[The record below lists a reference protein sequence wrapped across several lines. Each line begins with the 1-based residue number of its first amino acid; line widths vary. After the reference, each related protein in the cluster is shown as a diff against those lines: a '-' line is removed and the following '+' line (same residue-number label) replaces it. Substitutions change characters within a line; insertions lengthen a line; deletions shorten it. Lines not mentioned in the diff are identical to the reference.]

1 MKVRFGIGT
10 AGHVEDPAEFEWICT
25 SLLTHGF
32 DSIWVSEV
40 LTQPG
45 LDPLVSLAWL
55 AGRLETLKIGTT
67 FLVPGRNV
75 IRMARQLATLDY
87 LSNGRLLVTA
97 VPGLVRGD
105 EANAV
110 GVAPSERSSTMDE
123 TLPVLRSLLAGVPT
137 DVVTR
142 AGTACG
148 VTLDPLPKQ
157 QPLEIWL
164 GGTAP
169 KSLDRC
175 GRFAD
180 GWLPTMLS
188 ADDAVKGRRRIE
200 EAASQAG
207 RVIDP
212 EHYGVSI
219 GYAAE
224 PLPPSALDA
233 IRRRAKRE
241 DVDEI
246 LPQNLSDLRRLIEG
260 YLEVGFS
267 KFVLRPLSTPANWDS
282 ELKAVSGVLGDLQT

>member
-1 MKVRFGIGT
+1 
-10 AGHVEDPAEFEWICT
+10 
-25 SLLTHGF
+25 
-32 DSIWVSEV
+32 
-40 LTQPG
+40 
-45 LDPLVSLAWL
+45 
-55 AGRLETLKIGTT
+55 
-67 FLVPGRNV
+67 
-75 IRMARQLATLDY
+75 MARQLATLDY

-97 VPGLVRGD
+97 VPGLVRGE
-105 EANAV
+105 EASAV

-123 TLPVLRSLLAGVPT
+123 TLPVLRSLLAGIPT
-137 DVVTR
+137 DVVTP

-282 ELKAVSGVLGDLQT
+282 ELKAVSGALGDLQT

>member
-1 MKVRFGIGT
+1 
-10 AGHVEDPAEFEWICT
+10 
-25 SLLTHGF
+25 
-32 DSIWVSEV
+32 
-40 LTQPG
+40 
-45 LDPLVSLAWL
+45 
-55 AGRLETLKIGTT
+55 
-67 FLVPGRNV
+67 
-75 IRMARQLATLDY
+75 
-87 LSNGRLLVTA
+87 
-97 VPGLVRGD
+97 
-105 EANAV
+105 
-110 GVAPSERSSTMDE
+110 
-123 TLPVLRSLLAGVPT
+123 
-137 DVVTR
+137 
-142 AGTACG
+142 
-148 VTLDPLPKQ
+148 
-157 QPLEIWL
+157 
-164 GGTAP
+164 
-169 KSLDRC
+169 
-175 GRFAD
+175 
-180 GWLPTMLS
+180 MLS

-246 LPQNLSDLRRLIEG
+246 FPQNLPDLRRLIEG